1 MAAAD
6 SAEAAAEEAA
16 EAATGS
22 DDVKEGLENDGLDG
36 AAAGP
41 DVRKRGAAA
50 GAGNDLRRCASGR
63 HAGSGSMNA

>member
-6 SAEAAAEEAA
+6 SAEAAAEAA

-22 DDVKEGLENDGLDG
+22 DDVKEGLENDGLDR

-41 DVRKRGAAA
+41 DVRKHGAAA